1 MVSYQWVKKQFQRG
15 EKMKKLITILTILM
29 VATIAI
35 FASATDQHSIKI
47 TVTIDSVEPT
57 FVLNTTSGAEIKST
71 ASGSGVEAALDSSN
85 VDILNGTAAATADVG
100 FAIVQNSLAKS
111 VSLYKMS
118 VSVSDLVLVSTN
130 VPNGLNRTFDVA
142 LANATADERFTVA
155 VAAPSISSGATVE
168 HLSYPTVSPSDEY
181 FRVQYNGVV
190 DGSTNNITVGTF
202 TASYNAN
209 SAAKPGNYVSTV
221 TLSIVTP

>member
-1 MVSYQWVKKQFQRG
+1 
-15 EKMKKLITILTILM
+15 MKKLMTILTIL
-29 VATIAI
+29 VIATVAI
-35 FASATDQHSIKI
+35 FADATEHSIKI
-47 TVTIDSVEPT
+47 TVTINNVEPT

-111 VSLYKMS
+111 VSLYRMS

-130 VPNGLNRTFDVA
+130 VPNGLNRTFENA
-142 LANATADERFTVA
+142 LANATSDERFTAA
-155 VAAPSISSGATVE
+155 VAAPSITSGSAVAN
-168 HLSYPTVSPSDEY
+168 LSYPTVSPSDGY